1 MCMIYVLE
9 DIIGRFI
16 EFVEGLPEE
25 TTREYE
31 VKLVAFGVHL
41 TPSECEKLSLLLQ
54 HSYDE
59 HVAVRNTNIRFA
71 AFFALCNYYRR
82 MKHITQ
88 FKDLVDA
95 YGNEFRNNALYP
107 HLVSI
112 LYKQFETLSGLEQS
126 IIYAEEAVAHLP
138 NQVGVL
144 HNYAETIICVKEQGG
159 HVTDEK
165 LAEAYQTINKVIYL
179 SKEYA
184 KFYCTRGRILAALGK
199 ISEAKEAILQAID
212 KEDSTKPDYAIRIS
226 DYQYHLIR
234 IQTIEFSKLLSSKVE
249 ATEEN
254 LNRTKLEVE
263 QTLNKVKTENLQI
276 LGFFTAIISFTIG
289 SINLLAKQSFIEAA
303 LLIIILTG
311 ALLLGYAG
319 FSTLIQTKTANIKLT
334 LLISLIGLLLIVGSF
349 FGHHYL
355 K

>member
-1 MCMIYVLE
+1 MYTVE
-9 DIIGRFI
+9 GIIGRFV
-16 EFVEGLPEE
+16 EFVDSLPEV

-31 VKLVAFGVHL
+31 IKVVEFGVHL
-41 TPSECEKLSLLLQ
+41 TPSECKNLVLLLE
-54 HSYDE
+54 HRYDE
-59 HVAVRNTNIRFA
+59 HETVRNIDIRFA

-82 MKHITQ
+82 MKHISQ
-88 FKDLVDA
+88 FKHLIDT
-95 YGNEFRNNALYP
+95 YGNEFLDYALYP

-126 IIYAEEAVAHLP
+126 IIYAEEAVTQLP

-159 HVTDEK
+159 NVTEEK
-165 LAEAYQTINKVIYL
+165 LTEAYQTINKVIYI
-179 SKEYA
+179 SNDYA

-212 KEDSTKPDYAIRIS
+212 KEDSTKPDYSIRIS

-234 IQTIEFSKLLSSKVE
+234 IQTIEFSKLLSNKVE
-249 ATEEN
+249 VTETN
-254 LNRTKLEVE
+254 LNKTKMEVE
-263 QTLNKVKTENLQI
+263 QSLNKVKTENLQI

-303 LLIIILTG
+303 FLILILTG

-319 FSTLIQTKTANIKLT
+319 FSTLIQSKIANIRIT
-334 LLISLIGLLLIVGSF
+334 LFISFIGLFLIVGSF
-349 FGHHYL
+349 LGYHYL